1 MVDILIKNG
10 YLLTMRGEGV
20 GVIEDGAV
28 AIEEDRIAAVGKT
41 SDIEKNFRSAEHIFD
56 AKGKAVLP
64 GFVDAHIHTSLTLLR
79 GEGQDVPEIEWML
92 KTMAPFMNFIE
103 PEHRIKGAKLGV
115 LEAVKSG
122 TTCFGEI
129 GADMSQI
136 VEKVFIPSSVR
147 ACVANTIN
155 EIGPESRRD
164 PDKPYTFFSDI
175 GEDKLR
181 EALELIDKWNGA
193 AEGRITCMLGPQ
205 AADMMSKDLLLRI
218 KNIARSKGLPIHIHV
233 AQGGREAIQIK
244 LRYGTSTIR
253 FLDDI
258 GYLDDRVIAAHCHQA
273 SDEEVA
279 LLAHRGV
286 RYVSCPSS
294 IGLID
299 GITPPLA
306 LFLASGGKY
315 AALGSDQA
323 SGNNSH
329 NIIKEMRMASFLN
342 KTRHRDPTILPAWKV
357 LRIATIEGA
366 YALGLGDEIGSI
378 EVGKKADLV
387 ILNLKA
393 PHLTPIISR
402 PVRNIAPN
410 IVYSARG
417 DEIETVIVNGEII
430 MENKKVLKMNECEVM
445 REAQEA
451 AEEVTSKAAEDYMKA
466 DSNLAKAVRKGL
478 L

>member
-1 MVDILIKNG
+1 MVDILIKNA
-10 YLLTMRGEGV
+10 YVLTMRGEGV
-20 GVIEDGAV
+20 GMIEDGAV
-28 AIEEDRIAAVGKT
+28 AVERDRIVAVGKT
-41 SDIEKNFRSAEHIFD
+41 PDIEKNYRGADHIFD

-64 GFVDAHIHTSLTLLR
+64 GLVDAHIHTSLTLLR
-79 GEGQDVPEIEWML
+79 GEAQDVPEIEWML
-92 KTMAPFMNFIE
+92 KTMAPFMNYIE

-129 GADMSQI
+129 GSDMAQI
-136 VEKVFIPSSVR
+136 VEKVFIPSGVR

-155 EIGPESRRD
+155 EIGPESRQD
-164 PDKPYTFFSDI
+164 PNKPYIFFKDI
-175 GEDKLR
+175 GEEKLR
-181 EALELIDKWNGA
+181 ESLELIERWNGA
-193 AEGRITCMLGPQ
+193 AEGRITCMLGPH
-205 AADMMSKDLLLRI
+205 AADMMSKELLLRV
-218 KNIARSKGLPIHIHV
+218 KNIAKSKGLLIHIHV
-233 AQGGREAIQIK
+233 AQGGREAIQIRLK
-244 LRYGTSTIR
+244 YGTSTIR

-258 GYLDDRVIAAHCHQA
+258 GYFDEGVIAAHCHQA

-279 LLAHRGV
+279 LLARRGV

-329 NIIKEMRMASFLN
+329 NIIKEMKIASFLN
-342 KTRHRDPTILPAWKV
+342 KTRHRDPTILPAWKI

-366 YALGLGDEIGSI
+366 STLGLGDAFGSI
-378 EVGKKADLV
+378 EVGKKADL
-387 ILNLKA
+387 IIMNLKA
-393 PHLTPIISR
+393 PHLTPIISK

-417 DEIETVIVNGEII
+417 DEIETVIVNGKII
-430 MENKKVLKMNECEVM
+430 MENKRVLTMNEEKVM
-445 REAQEA
+445 LEAQEA
-451 AEEVTSKAAEDYMKA
+451 AEAITSKAAEDYMRA
-466 DSNLAKAVRKGL
+466 DSHLAKAARKGL